1 MKIIELWSFLSDS
14 RKRHFWLLA
23 ILMFLASMM
32 EVVSIGLVLP
42 FLAILTEPEMAYKQ
56 PYIQPIAQFFG
67 LNQGEQLLLP
77 ITIFFISTV
86 LFSGIVRLTYL
97 YAMTK
102 FSYMLGVDFRMDIFR
117 STLYQDYAAH
127 LKLNSSEAINNI
139 INKAGIIASVVIS
152 YITMLNSIVLITL
165 VLSALILI
173 NTIAVLAVFFSFGLL
188 YWLLILYTKQKLI
201 SNSRRISIKS
211 TQLIKSLQEA
221 LGGIR
226 DVIIDNSQEFYCKFF
241 HEADIS
247 LRRANGI
254 NSFIAQSPK
263 FIMEAIGIILIAIV
277 AFIMNQQKDEYVSV
291 IPILGAFALGAQRLL
306 PAFQQIYL
314 SLSELRGSQASINDI
329 VNILKTPLPASALN
343 FPLMPIRFEKEIRL
357 TNLCYRYEEHMP
369 WVLESINLSIKK
381 GSRTGFIGITGS
393 GKSTLLDILM
403 GLLVQSKGK
412 MSIDGVYINEK
423 NISLWRKNISHVP
436 QDVYLSD
443 ATIEEN
449 IAFGISQDKID
460 HQRVL
465 EVSEQAC
472 ISKLISGWKDQY
484 KTIVGERGV
493 KISGGQK
500 QRIGIA
506 RALYRNADVLVFD
519 EATSALDS
527 QTEKTVMELI
537 EKLSREITI
546 LIIAHRVTSLKGC
559 DQIIEIHKNNAIQ
572 IGSYEEM
579 IKSNKKVDIE

>member
-1 MKIIELWSFLSDS
+1 
-14 RKRHFWLLA
+14 
-23 ILMFLASMM
+23 
-32 EVVSIGLVLP
+32 
-42 FLAILTEPEMAYKQ
+42 
-56 PYIQPIAQFFG
+56 
-67 LNQGEQLLLP
+67 
-77 ITIFFISTV
+77 
-86 LFSGIVRLTYL
+86 
-97 YAMTK
+97 
-102 FSYMLGVDFRMDIFR
+102 
-117 STLYQDYAAH
+117 
-127 LKLNSSEAINNI
+127 
-139 INKAGIIASVVIS
+139 
-152 YITMLNSIVLITL
+152 
-165 VLSALILI
+165 
-173 NTIAVLAVFFSFGLL
+173 
-188 YWLLILYTKQKLI
+188 
-201 SNSRRISIKS
+201 
-211 TQLIKSLQEA
+211 
-221 LGGIR
+221 
-226 DVIIDNSQEFYCKFF
+226 
-241 HEADIS
+241 
-247 LRRANGI
+247 
-254 NSFIAQSPK
+254 
-263 FIMEAIGIILIAIV
+263 
-277 AFIMNQQKDEYVSV
+277 
-291 IPILGAFALGAQRLL
+291 
-306 PAFQQIYL
+306 
-314 SLSELRGSQASINDI
+314 
-329 VNILKTPLPASALN
+329 
-343 FPLMPIRFEKEIRL
+343 
-357 TNLCYRYEEHMP
+357 MP

-519 EATSALDS
+519 EATSALDR
-527 QTEKTVMELI
+527 QREKTIMELI